1 MKRKIFIYSSICMVL
16 LLIIRLTTAC
26 NDDDSPADSSPT
38 SGSPFDLDTALE
50 LGRLSLQAYQMLTDF
65 EQGKTF
71 TLPSPYQL
79 VVQILTPEAFEG
91 EPIPSEPIPIAFI
104 AKNDD
109 NIYVVFRGT
118 KTIVEWIDDAMF
130 AQVPYTFVDDG
141 GMTEQGF
148 TNIYGTIHDSIV
160 NAVNNLS
167 STGTFSNLFITGHS
181 LGAALAILAVPEL
194 TENTSFK
201 NPIMYNF
208 AGPRVGNIHFVNELY
223 NPLNITSWRVVNTN
237 DVVPT
242 LPPTTVIII
251 DPPEVFFYEHVN
263 SEEAITF
270 GNPISGPFD
279 FTDIEFNHSM
289 CNYYNT
295 LCDMTSDP
303 DTCKAMA
310 DGADSCNPPSQ

>member
-1 MKRKIFIYSSICMVL
+1 MKRKIFIYLSIYMVL

-38 SGSPFDLDTALE
+38 SGSPFDLYTALE

-251 DPPEVFFYEHVN
+251 DPPGVFFYEHVN

-295 LCDMTSDP
+295 LCNMTSDP
-303 DTCKAMA
+303 DTCKEMAGGA
-310 DGADSCNPPSQ
+310 DGCNPPSQ

>member
-1 MKRKIFIYSSICMVL
+1 MEETIMNRKMFIYSVICVAL
-16 LLIIRLTTAC
+16 LAITILTTAC
-26 NDDDSPADSSPT
+26 NSDSGRADSLPT
-38 SGSPFDLDTALE
+38 PESPFDLDTALE

-65 EQGKTF
+65 EQGETF
-71 TLPSPYQL
+71 TLPPPYQL

-91 EPIPSEPIPIAFI
+91 EPIPSEPTPIAFI

-148 TNIYGTIHDSIV
+148 TNIYGTIHDLIV
-160 NAVNNLS
+160 DAVNNLS
-167 STGTFSNLFITGHS
+167 NTGTFSNLFITGHS

-242 LPPTTVIII
+242 LPLTTVIII
-251 DPPEVFFYEHVN
+251 YRPEGFFYKHV
-263 SEEAITF
+263 
-270 GNPISGPFD
+270 
-279 FTDIEFNHSM
+279 
-289 CNYYNT
+289 
-295 LCDMTSDP
+295 TS
-303 DTCKAMA
+303 T
-310 DGADSCNPPSQ
+310 